1 MRNRLMGLWLV
12 FISLGASSA
21 WAEPYL
27 AAWKGVNCNACHLN
41 QTGGWGRNDFGK
53 NYGNSLET
61 FDWQGLSDA
70 AQVIKHNTPSFVVTG
85 VDIHE
90 SYIST
95 FNKNPAFDQNS
106 FQSNNYFP
114 GRVAFS
120 FEAKANE
127 VVSGVFTY
135 QLDESAVREAYALV
149 SGLSEGLYFKLGRF
163 TFPYGL
169 ELADDNSL
177 VRGALNANFSF
188 DGGTPDGVEVGAYPG
203 PVFLNAALVN
213 GDMSQQT
220 DLSAAVTHINSEKI
234 VSAKG
239 GINFSE
245 FTLGGS
251 VYGENLD
258 LAAKKVRGG
267 VFGFG
272 RLGPVVI
279 LGEFDSGY
287 DGQTLI
293 YDPAVLSSPTFP
305 FADFGK
311 NYYTTYHASAELD
324 LGGSIYLRAASEYI
338 DHSIKQASVFDGF
351 RHVLSLRSYPVRNFK
366 FQIDLA
372 RMSAT
377 PNSPYA
383 MAVGT
388 PNYSLTADAFI
399 FY

>member
-41 QTGGWGRNDFGK
+41 QTGGWGRNDLGK

-70 AQVIKHNTPSFVVTG
+70 AQVIKHNTPSFVSTG
-85 VDIHE
+85 LDIHE
-90 SYIST
+90 SYTAT
-95 FNKNPAFDQNS
+95 FNKNSALDQNIFDQTSPNYLTGAS
-106 FQSNNYFP
+106 FSLSA
-114 GRVAFS
+114 RV
-120 FEAKANE
+120 NE

-135 QLDESAVREAYALV
+135 KLDQNEIKEVYGLI
-149 SGLSEGLYFKLGRF
+149 SGLPEGLYFKLGRF
-163 TFPYGL
+163 TLPYGL

-177 VRGALNANFSF
+177 VRSYLNGNFSF
-188 DGGTPDGVEVGAYPG
+188 DGGTPDGMEVGIYPG
-203 PVFLNAALVN
+203 PVFLNVALVN
-213 GDMSQQT
+213 GDMSQQL
-220 DLSAAVTHINSEKI
+220 DLSAAVTHTNSEKI

-239 GINFSE
+239 GINLSD

-258 LAAKKVRGG
+258 LATKEVRGG
-267 VFGFG
+267 AFGFG

-293 YDPAVLSSPTFP
+293 YDPLLPGFS
-305 FADFGK
+305 DFGK
-311 NYYTTYHASAELD
+311 NFYTTYHASAEVD
-324 LGGSIYLRAASEYI
+324 LGRSIYLRATSEFI
-338 DHSIKQASVFDGF
+338 DHSIKKASVFDGF